1 MSQDYALEVSTAPG
15 SEPITT
21 AQARLHLRL
30 TTTLSGSPPV
40 ASHPDDTLVDNL
52 TKAAREIVEGH
63 TGRAIITQTLKMYLD
78 HWPWDGVIRL
88 PRSPAKTVTSI
99 QYVDTAGDT
108 QTWDSSEYRT
118 DFKSEPARVTLEDGE
133 SFPDLLNVTNNV
145 IVTFTAGYSA
155 SPTLVPEHLIS
166 AMMLM
171 LAHLYEHREAV
182 EDAVGGVTLI
192 EMPLAYKN
200 LIGLDPVWD
209 F

>member
-30 TTTLSGSPPV
+30 TATGSP
-40 ASHPDDTLVDNL
+40 ATHPDDTLVDNF

-78 HWPWDGVIRL
+78 HWPFDGVIRL
-88 PRSPAKTVTSI
+88 PRSPVIIPSPNTFSI
-99 QYVDTAGDT
+99 AYIDTDGT
-108 QTWDSSEYRT
+108 QQTWDASNYRV
-118 DFKSEPARVTLEDGE
+118 DNKSEPARITLEEGK
-133 SFPDLLNVTNNV
+133 SFPDLKPVTNNV
-145 IVTFTAGYSA
+145 IVTFQAGYGA
-155 SPTLVPEHLIS
+155 SPAPVPEHLIS

-182 EDAVGGVTLI
+182 EDVVGGVSLI

-200 LIGLDPVWD
+200 LVGLDPVWN